1 MNPTEVRPQII
12 LVTGAS
18 RGIGAE
24 VATQL
29 ADAKR
34 HVIVNYREKARRANE
49 VVEAV
54 RAAGAGTLRL
64 QKPTCAMS
72 RRWWRCWRTS
82 SGASGA

>member
-54 RAAGAGTLRL
+54 RAARR
-64 QKPTCAMS
+64 QRFDCRS
-72 RRWWRCWRTS
+72 RPVR
-82 SGASGA
+82 